1 MSLLL
6 LLVLTFLPSVK
17 TNNDAVKITVKPQQV
32 YIERRALRQLI
43 NFDFRVENLSKETL
57 LIQKIELSVFD
68 KKDKLILRKFLDDN
82 GTRPNIQTIANREVE
97 AKKAQLIFNPFY
109 DFDADVE
116 LGKLRYTFSL
126 VSKADEKQVYE
137 AEVVAAPV
145 YYQTKTNLL
154 FPLKGRTI
162 VYDGHDF
169 YAHHRR
175 FDFLNPFLQ
184 QFGFNSNF
192 MRYAYDFCPV
202 NAQGEMY
209 KGKYEN
215 NTDWLGFGMS
225 IQATGD
231 GKVAAM
237 FDGMADSRS
246 FNEAEI
252 PARPMVIFGNFVV
265 IEHLNGEY
273 SLFAHLKQSSIKV
286 KAGEMVKRGQVIAQ
300 IGASGSANIP
310 HLHYELRTGTGVD
323 AEGLPSYFSNFR
335 RVLDSKMTIIQ
346 RGQIDTGDIIEN
358 R

>member
-6 LLVLTFLPSVK
+6 FLAFAFLPSAK
-17 TNNDAVKITVKPQQV
+17 TTNDAVKITIKPQQV
-32 YIERRALRQLI
+32 YIEQRASRQLL
-43 NFDFRVENLSKETL
+43 NFDFGIENLSKDTL

-68 KKDKLILRKFLDDN
+68 KNDKLILRKFLDDN
-82 GTRPNIQTIANREVE
+82 GTRPNIQTIANREIE

-109 DFDADVE
+109 DFDMDVE

-126 VSKADEKQVYE
+126 VSKIDEKQTYE
-137 AEVVAAPV
+137 AEVIATPA
-145 YYQTKTNLL
+145 YYQTKTNLF
-154 FPLKGRTI
+154 FPLKGQTI

-202 NAQGEMY
+202 NAEGEMY

-215 NTDWLGFGMS
+215 NADWLGFGAN
-225 IQATGD
+225 IHAAGD

-246 FNEAEI
+246 FNESEI
-252 PARPMVIFGNFVV
+252 SARPMVIFGNFVV
-265 IEHLNGEY
+265 IDHLNGEY
-273 SLFAHLKQSSIKV
+273 SLFAHLKQGSVKV
-286 KAGEMVKRGQVIAQ
+286 KPGDTVKRGQVIAQ

-310 HLHYELRTGTGVD
+310 HLHYELRTGTGVN
-323 AEGLPSYFSNFR
+323 AEGLPSYFNNFR
-335 RVLDSKMTIIQ
+335 RVLGSKVNPIQ
-346 RGQIDTGDIIEN
+346 RGQIDTGDVIEN

>member
-1 MSLLL
+1 MSLFLF
-6 LLVLTFLPSVK
+6 LVLAFLPSAK
-17 TNNDAVKITVKPQQV
+17 TTDNAVKITVKPQQV
-32 YIERRALRQLI
+32 YIERRGARQLV
-43 NFDFRVENLSKETL
+43 NFDFGIENSGKETL

-82 GTRPNIQTIANREVE
+82 GTRPNIQTIANREIE

-109 DFDADVE
+109 DFDSDVE
-116 LGKLRYTFSL
+116 LGKMRYTFSL
-126 VSKADEKQVYE
+126 VSKVDEKQVYE
-137 AEVVAAPV
+137 AEVIAVPV
-145 YYQTKTNLL
+145 YYRTKSSLL

-192 MRYAYDFCPV
+192 MRYAYDLCPV
-202 NAQGEMY
+202 NASGEMY

-215 NTDWLGFGMS
+215 NAGWLGFGAS
-225 IQATGD
+225 VQATGA

-265 IEHLNGEY
+265 IDHQNGEF
-273 SLFAHLKQSSIKV
+273 SLFAHLKQGSIKV
-286 KAGEMVKRGQVIAQ
+286 KVGEMVRRGQMIAQ

-310 HLHYELRTGTGVD
+310 HLHYELRTGTGVA
-323 AEGLPSYFSNFR
+323 AEGLPSYFNNFR
-335 RVLDSKMTIIQ
+335 RVLGSKMTPLQ
-346 RGQIDTGDIIEN
+346 GGQIDTGDVIEN